1 MIRNVFKIAF
11 KIMIL
16 LVVTSVLVV
25 YLSPIFRKD
34 ESSSASQLRKLPE
47 NSVDILV
54 LGSSH
59 AQYSINPGVIYHD
72 TGYYSFVM
80 GSGCQ
85 PMVMS
90 YYNLV
95 EALKTQKPE
104 VVLLDVFTMLPA
116 QAICY
121 ADGMFYVA
129 ASQMSGDTRVEA
141 VKNIDN
147 AEKISEYLYDLG
159 ITHDRW
165 KEDGFFKESG
175 LDRMMGYV
183 SQQPNDFVFH
193 HLVQLEPSGAKV
205 ELKEKDVKA
214 LNDIIELCERNDI
227 ELILMKA
234 AFDADQKNIDAL
246 HAVWD
251 IADEK
256 EIRVLD
262 FIALAEDIGF
272 TLGMDGD
279 TWHNN
284 TWGARKTSKY
294 VAQYMMENELI
305 LSHQT
310 MNELDCLYQQLDDLT
325 AMWVFQNNIDIYQL
339 MELAKEY
346 DVSMIVKYTGTE
358 GYSSIGEY
366 ESTTLQQLGA
376 GFNFIEQKH
385 EDYYALIQ
393 HGKVV
398 KDGNTPFEIEVNGNQ
413 VSVSSENIQVND
425 KMFTEL
431 GELEIIFCS
440 NDFSWF
446 HEMPI
451 DYASRYFWRNECDSW
466 ACSFFPRNE

>member
-1 MIRNVFKIAF
+1 MIKNGFKITF
-11 KIMIL
+11 KMMIL
-16 LVVTSVLVV
+16 LFVTVVMAA
-25 YLSPIFRKD
+25 YLSSIFRKD
-34 ESSSASQLRKLPE
+34 EKASASQLKKLPK
-47 NSVDILV
+47 NSMDILV

-72 TGYYSFVM
+72 SGYYSFVM

-85 PMVMS
+85 PMIMS
-90 YYNLV
+90 YYNLL

-104 VVLLDVFTMLPA
+104 VVLLEVFTMLPA

-129 ASQMSGDTRVEA
+129 ASQMSGDTRIEA
-141 VKNIDN
+141 IQNIDN
-147 AEKISEYLYDLG
+147 TDKISEYLYDLG

-165 KEDGFFKESG
+165 KEDGFLTNRE
-175 LDRMMGYV
+175 LDGMMGYV
-183 SQQPNDFVFH
+183 AQQPTDFVFH
-193 HLVQLEPSGAKV
+193 HLIQLERSEAEVK
-205 ELKEKDVKA
+205 LKEKDVLA
-214 LNDIIELCERNDI
+214 LESIIQVCEDNDI

-234 AFDADQKNIDAL
+234 AFDADQKNVDAL

-256 EIRVLD
+256 GIRVLD
-262 FIALAEDIGF
+262 FIALAEEIGF

-294 VAQYMMENELI
+294 VAQYLMENDLVK
-305 LSHQT
+305 SHQK
-310 MNELDCLYQQLDDLT
+310 LDEMEQVYQRLDDWT
-325 AMWVFQNNIDIYQL
+325 AMHVFQDNIDIYQV

-346 DVSMIVKYTGTE
+346 DVSMIIKYTGTE
-358 GYSSIGEY
+358 GYSSFGEY
-366 ESTTLQQLGA
+366 ESNTLQQLGA
-376 GFNFIEQKH
+376 DFNFIEQKH
-385 EDYYALIQ
+385 ENYYALIQ

-398 KDGNTPFEIEVNGNQ
+398 KGGDSPFHVEVNGHEI
-413 VSVSSENIQVND
+413 SVSSEAIQVND
-425 KMFTEL
+425 IIFTEL
-431 GELEIIFCS
+431 GELEILFCS

-451 DYASRYFWRNECDSW
+451 DYASRYFWRNECNSW
-466 ACSFFPRNE
+466 ACSFHQKNE

>member
-1 MIRNVFKIAF
+1 MIKGMFKIVFKMMLLLIVVF
-11 KIMIL
+11 L
-16 LVVTSVLVV
+16 LVAS
-25 YLSPIFRKD
+25 LSPVFRKD
-34 ESSSASQLRKLPE
+34 ESSSASQLKYLPE

-59 AQYSINPGVIYHD
+59 AQYSINPGVLYHD

-85 PMVMS
+85 PMIMS

-95 EALKTQKPE
+95 EALKTQSPE
-104 VVLLDVFTMLPA
+104 VVVLDVFTMLPA
-116 QAICY
+116 QAVCY

-129 ASQMSGDTRVEA
+129 ASQMTGDTRVEA
-141 VKNIDN
+141 VQNIDN
-147 AEKISEYLYDLG
+147 AEKISEYLHDLA

-165 KEDGFFKESG
+165 KEDDFLVESG
-175 LDRMMGYV
+175 LDGMMGYV
-183 SQQPNDFVFH
+183 AQQPDDFVFH
-193 HLVQLEPSGAKV
+193 HLVQLERSNAKV
-205 ELKEKDVKA
+205 KLKEKDVKA
-214 LNDIIELCERNDI
+214 VYDIIDLCQRNNI

-251 IADEK
+251 IAEQK
-256 EIRVLD
+256 GIRVLD
-262 FIALAEDIGF
+262 FIALAEEIGF

-294 VAQYMMENELI
+294 VAQYLMENKLI
-305 LSHQT
+305 AGHKK
-310 MNELDCLYQQLDDLT
+310 NEQLEETYQQLDEWT

-346 DVSMIVKYTGTE
+346 DVSMLIKYTGTE
-358 GYSSIGEY
+358 EYSSIGEY
-366 ESTTLQQLGA
+366 ESNTLQQLGA
-376 GFNFIEQKH
+376 AFDFVEQKH
-385 EDYYALIQ
+385 EDYYAVIQ

-398 KDGNTPFEIEVNGNQ
+398 KDGHLPFDVEVDGHVISLSAQ
-413 VSVSSENIQVND
+413 SIQVD
-425 KMFTEL
+425 DEVFTEM

-451 DYASRYFWRNECDSW
+451 DYASKHFWRNDCNSW
-466 ACSFFPRNE
+466 ACSFYQE